1 MEVVQVLHMNG
12 GVGETSY
19 ANNSLVQRKVISMT
33 KPIFEDAIT
42 NLYIS
47 NNFPGKLAIADLGC
61 SSGPNTLLVVSEVV
75 KTVNNICRK
84 LGNQSV
90 PEYQLLLNDLPG
102 NDFNT
107 IFRSLSSFQ
116 ENLEEQMGPGAA
128 GSCFFTGVPGSFY
141 GRLFPSDSLH
151 FIHSSYSLQ
160 WLSQVPEGIEGN
172 KGNIYMAST
181 SPASVLQA
189 YYKQF
194 QKDFSLFLKC
204 RSEELVS
211 GGRMVLT
218 FLGRK
223 SEDPSSKECCYIWE
237 LLAKALNDMVTE
249 GVIEEEKMNSFNIPQ
264 YTPSP
269 FEIKSQVLEEGSFAI
284 DRLEVSQVNWNA
296 YSSNNG
302 LNGADGLINKDGG
315 YNVAQCMRAVAEP
328 LLVSHFGEAIID
340 EVFDRYREIIADRMS
355 KEKTEFIN
363 VTVSLKKI
371 G

>member
-33 KPIFEDAIT
+33 KPIFEEAIT

-47 NNFPGKLAIADLGC
+47 KNFPGKLTIADLGC

-75 KTVNNICRK
+75 KIINDICRK
-84 LGNQSV
+84 LDNRSV

-107 IFRSLSSFQ
+107 IFR
-116 ENLEEQMGPGAA
+116 
-128 GSCFFTGVPGSFY
+128 
-141 GRLFPSDSLH
+141 LFPSDSLH
-151 FIHSSYSLQ
+151 FVHSSYSLQ
-160 WLSQVPEGIEGN
+160 WLSQVPGGIEGN

-181 SPASVLQA
+181 SPATVLRA
-189 YYKQF
+189 YYQQF

-211 GGRMVLT
+211 CGRMVLT

-237 LLAKALNDMVTE
+237 LLAMALNDMVTE
-249 GVIEEEKMNSFNIPQ
+249 GVIEEGKMNSFNIPQ

-269 FEIKSQVLEEGSFAI
+269 FEIKSQVLEEGSFAV

-296 YSSNNG
+296 CSSNNG

-315 YNVAQCMRAVAEP
+315 YNVAKCMRAVAEP

-340 EVFDRYREIIADRMS
+340 EVFVRYREIISDRMC
-355 KEKTEFIN
+355 KEKTEFVN